1 MQYSKDFS
9 AKEFL
14 KDRRPEEFSSSIVV
28 ESGTLDRVQLEHY
41 LTTLNIR
48 SQELE
53 FETFAKKLC
62 EKIICP
68 NLLEQTGPVAGGDGK
83 TDTQTFPVSSQN
95 QLLWYVGVNEGSHNE
110 RWAFAVSTQKEWKSK
125 CKKDVKKI
133 IETDRGYLKIFCIT
147 NQSIKADQRSKL
159 EDELNKQYSI
169 DVRILDLSWILDQ
182 IYKHQL
188 EFLAIDTLSIPTS
201 YKREIELS
209 ADDYQKQKEF
219 DRLTKL
225 IKETVDPSKISL
237 EQVDY
242 FLELAIL
249 SKELELA
256 IIDTQGLFDRAI
268 RIAKKFGTSNQLLEA
283 HYQYAWAA
291 HWWFEDYSIF
301 EDNLEL
307 TFENLNGN
315 TNSENWEKLVNLLT
329 IYYGRYNYSDDIQ
342 RNVDIDNIYKH
353 TISVLDEIS
362 KDESRPSNSLM
373 ASIHLDLL
381 QLLFKFQDEKYCKEL
396 LIRTLENCQAGSNLI
411 GFPFDKFYNLFK
423 QLDIIFDKFEE
434 YEDLLDYF
442 TEQSGLRNS
451 EVKTAKLLLERGLK
465 RLDTNK
471 PYQAIKLLGKA
482 FAGLNKKETYDEMVY
497 ANVLLSEAYSEVG
510 LKWAS
515 RGSLLFSASLLAN
528 YFHKEQLILPS
539 AIKVYWQLAWK
550 ELELGRIPQ
559 SLHWA
564 ELALMSSNAI
574 KDNYIDEDELMRFD
588 GCLAHLLL
596 NCTIDQLNELEY
608 LPDFLEK
615 LQFLISSSALL
626 YILGYED
633 KLKEEFNQTSLDDF
647 VNTLFLCRDTDTRH
661 PTSQILQTLGK
672 SIIYTT
678 KVAGCEFKVQFPNSS
693 PYIELSESILTTIE
707 NFFSTNPIDN
717 VFTQIS
723 SLSMNII
730 GDDDENCLITHEFKK
745 SPKGWV
751 VDIFCSYFQWEYL
764 DQNRQ
769 KIFFEWS
776 VQFIIEC
783 LAKVYH
789 IPNFEEFLESSFK
802 NNLSITRSIAFSTCF
817 GAIYNVM
824 GRDAHKNLVDCLNGN
839 KGTRFEL
846 IRKLPWDEK
855 NPKNIQNEA
864 KKIQMGDQK
873 NAPDF
878 ENLDSI
884 RHDQIAITTII
895 KPELWDE
902 AGWYGLAFMCFVDS
916 PPIICLIFKKAGGE
930 SVFMDLYEQLGQV
943 DNLERLRFSII
954 RGISKDNPY
963 HYRVLISENIMTND
977 KYKLMTMLS
986 RIHEMTPSTNQ
997 NWNNFEKEYKKYG
1010 SYKLS
1015 FGAFFNGQFYPYPE
1029 FEKFSI
1035 KKKELIIKNAWEVGV
1050 NDIERIVL
1058 RPDDEPLIPRDVEY
1072 IPFCELFE
1080 K

>member
-1 MQYSKDFS
+1 MQYSKEFS

-28 ESGTLDRVQLEHY
+28 ESGILDRVQLEHY
-41 LTTLNIR
+41 LATLNMR

-53 FETFAKKLC
+53 FETFAKKIC
-62 EKIICP
+62 EKIVCP

-95 QLLWYVGVNEGSHNE
+95 QLLWYEGLNDGSHKE
-110 RWAFAVSTQKEWKSK
+110 RWAFAVSTQKDWKTK

-169 DVRILDLSWILDQ
+169 DVRIFDLSWILDQ
-182 IYKHQL
+182 IYKNQL

-209 ADDYQKQKEF
+209 ADDYQKQKEL
-219 DRLTKL
+219 DRLNKL

-237 EQVDY
+237 EQVNY
-242 FLELAIL
+242 FLEVAIL
-249 SKELELA
+249 SKELELL

-268 RIAKKFGTSNQLLEA
+268 RVAKKFGTSNQQLEA
-283 HYQYAWAA
+283 YYQYAWAA

-307 TFENLNGN
+307 TFESLNGN
-315 TNSENWEKLVNLLT
+315 TNSESWEKLVNLLT
-329 IYYGRYNYSDDIQ
+329 IYYGRYSYSDDIQ
-342 RNVDIDNIYKH
+342 RNIDIDNICQH

-381 QLLFKFQDEKYCKEL
+381 QLIFKFQDDEYCKEL
-396 LIRTLENCQAGSNLI
+396 LIRTLKNCQLGSNLI
-411 GFPFDKFYNLFK
+411 GFPFEKFFNLFK
-423 QLDIIFDKFEE
+423 QLDIIFDKYEE

-442 TEQSGLRNS
+442 TEQAGLRLS
-451 EVKTAKLLLERGLK
+451 EVKTAELQLNRGLK
-465 RLDTNK
+465 RLKGNK
-471 PYQAIKLLGKA
+471 PYLAIKFLGKA
-482 FAGLNKKETYDEMVY
+482 FAGLNKKETYDEMAY
-497 ANVLLSEAYSEVG
+497 ANLLLSEAYSEVG

-564 ELALMSSNAI
+564 ELAFLSSNAI
-574 KDNYIDEDELMRFD
+574 DDNYISQDKITIFD
-588 GCLAHLLL
+588 GCIAHLLL
-596 NCTIDQLNELEY
+596 NCSLEQIKEFEY
-608 LPDFLEK
+608 LPDFLDK
-615 LQFLISSSALL
+615 LGFFSSYGVLIYL
-626 YILGYED
+626 LGYED
-633 KLKEEFNQTSLDDF
+633 KFKEEFEVSDIDDHES
-647 VNTLFLCRDTDTRH
+647 TLILIRDADIEH
-661 PTSQILQTLGK
+661 PTSIILPTLGK
-672 SIIYTT
+672 SNVYTT
-678 KVAGCEFKVQFPNSS
+678 KVAGCEFKVHFPNRS

-707 NFFSTNPIDN
+707 NFFSTNPIEN
-717 VFTQIS
+717 ILTKIS

-730 GDDDENCLITHEFKK
+730 GDDDENCTITHQFNK
-745 SPKGWV
+745 SPKGWG
-751 VDIFCSYFQWEYL
+751 VDIFCSSFQWEYL

-783 LAKVYH
+783 LVKVYH
-789 IPNFEEFLESSFK
+789 IPDIDNFLESSFK
-802 NNLSITRSIAFSTCF
+802 NDLSITRSIAFSTCF

-824 GRDAHKNLVDCLNGN
+824 GRDAHKNFVDCLNGN
-839 KGTRFEL
+839 KGARFEL

-873 NAPDF
+873 NAPNF

-884 RHDQIAITTII
+884 RHDQIAITTLI

-902 AGWYGLAFMCFVDS
+902 AGWYGLAFMYFVDS
-916 PPIICLIFKKAGGE
+916 PPIIFLVFKKAGGE
-930 SVFMDLYEQLGQV
+930 SVFMDLYEQLGRV

-954 RGISKDNPY
+954 RGISKDKPY

-986 RIHEMTPSTNQ
+986 RIHEMTPTTNQ
-997 NWNNFEKEYKKYG
+997 NWSNFEKEYKKYG

-1035 KKKELIIKNAWEVGV
+1035 EKKELIIKNAWEVGF
-1050 NDIERIVL
+1050 NDIEKIVL
-1058 RPDDEPLIPRDVEY
+1058 RHDDEPLIPKDVEY
-1072 IPFCELFE
+1072 IPFFELFE

>member
-1 MQYSKDFS
+1 MQYSKEFS

-28 ESGTLDRVQLEHY
+28 EFGTLDRVQLEHY
-41 LTTLNIR
+41 LATLNIR

-53 FETFAKKLC
+53 FETFAKKIC

-95 QLLWYVGVNEGSHNE
+95 QLLWYEGVNEEAHKE
-110 RWAFAVSTQKEWKSK
+110 RWAFAVSTQKDWKSK

-159 EDELNKQYSI
+159 EDELSKQYSI
-169 DVRILDLSWILDQ
+169 DVRIFDLSWILDQ

-188 EFLAIDTLSIPTS
+188 KFLAINTLNIPTF

-209 ADDYQKQKEF
+209 ADDYQKQKEL

-242 FLELAIL
+242 FLEVAIL
-249 SKELELA
+249 SKELELT

-268 RIAKKFGTSNQLLEA
+268 RIANKFGTSNQLLEA
-283 HYQYAWAA
+283 HYQYAWAG

-301 EDNLEL
+301 ENNLEL
-307 TFENLNGN
+307 TFKSLDGN

-329 IYYGRYNYSDDIQ
+329 IYYGRYSYLDNIQ
-342 RNVDIDNIYKH
+342 CNVDINNICKH

-362 KDESRPSNSLM
+362 KDESRPSNALM

-381 QLLFKFQDEKYCKEL
+381 QLNFKFQDDKYCKEL
-396 LIRTLENCQAGSNLI
+396 LLRTLKNCQLGSNLI

-423 QLDIIFDKFEE
+423 ELDIIFEKYEE
-434 YEDLLDYF
+434 YDDLLDYF
-442 TEQSGLRNS
+442 TEQAGLRLS
-451 EVKTAKLLLERGLK
+451 EVKTAELQLDRGLK
-465 RLDTNK
+465 RLKDNR
-471 PYQAIKLLGKA
+471 PYQAIKLLGRA

-497 ANVLLSEAYSEVG
+497 ANLLLSEAYSEVG

-515 RGSLLFSASLLAN
+515 RGSLLFSASLLTN

-564 ELALMSSNAI
+564 ELALMSSSAI
-574 KDNYIDEDELMRFD
+574 KDNYIDEQKLMQFD

-633 KLKEEFNQTSLDDF
+633 KLKEEFNETSLDDF
-647 VNTLFLCRDTDTRH
+647 VKTLFLCRDTDTRH

-678 KVAGCEFKVQFPNSS
+678 KVAGCEFKVQFPNRS

-717 VFTQIS
+717 ILTKIS
-723 SLSMNII
+723 TLSMNII
-730 GDDDENCLITHEFKK
+730 GDDDENCTITHEFNK

-751 VDIFCSYFQWEYL
+751 VDIFCSHFNWEYL

-769 KIFFEWS
+769 KIFFEWF
-776 VQFIIEC
+776 VQFTIEC
-783 LAKVYH
+783 LVKVYH
-789 IPNFEEFLESSFK
+789 IQDIDNFLESSFK
-802 NNLSITRSIAFSTCF
+802 NDLSITRSIAFSTCF

-824 GRDAHKNLVDCLNGN
+824 GRDAHKKVLDCLNGN

-846 IRKLPWDEK
+846 IRKLPWDEG
-855 NPKNIQNEA
+855 NPKNVLSES
-864 KKIQMGDQK
+864 KKIQMGDHK

-878 ENLDSI
+878 ENLESI
-884 RHDQIAITTII
+884 SHDQIAVTTLI
-895 KPELWDE
+895 KAELWDE
-902 AGWYGLAFMCFVDS
+902 AAWHGLAFMCYENK
-916 PPIICLIFKKAGGE
+916 PPVILLIFKKEGGKD
-930 SVFMDLYEQLGQV
+930 VFMDLYEQLGQV
-943 DNLERLRFSII
+943 DVMERLRFSII
-954 RGISKDNPY
+954 RGVSKDQPY
-963 HYRVLISENIMTND
+963 HYRVLLSENIMVSD
-977 KYKLMTMLS
+977 KNKLMTMFS
-986 RIHEMTPSTNQ
+986 RIHEMTPSTDQ

-1010 SYKLS
+1010 SYRLS
-1015 FGAFFNGQFYPYPE
+1015 FGALFNGQFYPYPE

-1035 KKKELIIKNAWEVGV
+1035 KKKELVIKNAWEIGI

-1058 RPDDEPLIPRDVEY
+1058 KPEDEPFIP
-1072 IPFCELFE
+1072 
-1080 K
+1080 

>member
-1 MQYSKDFS
+1 MQYSKEFS

-28 ESGTLDRVQLEHY
+28 EFGTLDRVQLEHY
-41 LTTLNIR
+41 LATLNIR

-53 FETFAKKLC
+53 FETFAKKIC

-95 QLLWYVGVNEGSHNE
+95 QLLWYEGVNEEAHKE
-110 RWAFAVSTQKEWKSK
+110 RWAFAVSTQKDWKSK

-159 EDELNKQYSI
+159 EDELSKQYSI
-169 DVRILDLSWILDQ
+169 DVRIFDLSWILDQ

-188 EFLAIDTLSIPTS
+188 KFLAINTLNIPTF

-209 ADDYQKQKEF
+209 ADDYQKQKEL

-242 FLELAIL
+242 FLEVAIL
-249 SKELELA
+249 SKELELT

-268 RIAKKFGTSNQLLEA
+268 RIANKFGTSNQLLEA
-283 HYQYAWAA
+283 HYQYAWAG

-301 EDNLEL
+301 ENNLEL
-307 TFENLNGN
+307 TFKSLDGN
-315 TNSENWEKLVNLLT
+315 TNSENWEKLVNLLK
-329 IYYGRYNYSDDIQ
+329 IYYGRYSYLDNIQ
-342 RNVDIDNIYKH
+342 CNVDINNICKH

-362 KDESRPSNSLM
+362 KDESRPSNALM

-381 QLLFKFQDEKYCKEL
+381 QLNFKFQDDKYCKEL
-396 LIRTLENCQAGSNLI
+396 LLRTLKNCQLGSNLI

-423 QLDIIFDKFEE
+423 ELDIIFEKYEE
-434 YEDLLDYF
+434 YDDLLDYF
-442 TEQSGLRNS
+442 TEQAGLRLS
-451 EVKTAKLLLERGLK
+451 EVKTAELQLDRGLK
-465 RLDTNK
+465 RLKDNR
-471 PYQAIKLLGKA
+471 PYQAIKLLGRA

-497 ANVLLSEAYSEVG
+497 ANLLLSEAYSEVG

-515 RGSLLFSASLLAN
+515 RGSLLFSASLLTN

-564 ELALMSSNAI
+564 ELALMSSSAI
-574 KDNYIDEDELMRFD
+574 KDNYIDEQKLMQFD

-633 KLKEEFNQTSLDDF
+633 KLKEEFNETSLDDF
-647 VNTLFLCRDTDTRH
+647 VKTLFLCRDTDTRH

-678 KVAGCEFKVQFPNSS
+678 KVAGCEFKVQFPNRS

-717 VFTQIS
+717 ILTKIS
-723 SLSMNII
+723 TLSMNII
-730 GDDDENCLITHEFKK
+730 GDDDENCTITHEFNK

-751 VDIFCSYFQWEYL
+751 VDIFCSHFNWEYL

-769 KIFFEWS
+769 KIFFEWF
-776 VQFIIEC
+776 VQFTIEC
-783 LAKVYH
+783 LVKVYH
-789 IPNFEEFLESSFK
+789 IQDIDNFLESSFK
-802 NNLSITRSIAFSTCF
+802 NDLSITRSIAFSTCF

-824 GRDAHKNLVDCLNGN
+824 GRDAHKKVLDCLNGN

-846 IRKLPWDEK
+846 IRKLPWDEG
-855 NPKNIQNEA
+855 NPKNVLSES
-864 KKIQMGDQK
+864 KKIQMGDHK

-878 ENLDSI
+878 ENLESI
-884 RHDQIAITTII
+884 SHDQIAVTTLI
-895 KPELWDE
+895 KAELWDE
-902 AGWYGLAFMCFVDS
+902 AAWHGLAFMCYENK
-916 PPIICLIFKKAGGE
+916 PPVILLIFKKEGGKD
-930 SVFMDLYEQLGQV
+930 VFMDLYEQLGQV
-943 DNLERLRFSII
+943 DVMERLRFSII
-954 RGISKDNPY
+954 RGVSKDQPY
-963 HYRVLISENIMTND
+963 HYRVLLSENIMVSD
-977 KYKLMTMLS
+977 KNKLMTMFS
-986 RIHEMTPSTNQ
+986 RIHEMTPSTDQ

-1010 SYKLS
+1010 SYRLS
-1015 FGAFFNGQFYPYPE
+1015 FGALFNGQFYPYPE

-1035 KKKELIIKNAWEVGV
+1035 KKKELVIKNAWEIGI

-1058 RPDDEPLIPRDVEY
+1058 KPEDEPFIP
-1072 IPFCELFE
+1072 
-1080 K
+1080 

>member
-1 MQYSKDFS
+1 MQYSKEFS
-9 AKEFL
+9 AKKFL

-41 LTTLNIR
+41 LATLNIR

-95 QLLWYVGVNEGSHNE
+95 QLLWYEGVNEGAHNE
-110 RWAFAVSTQKEWKSK
+110 RWAFAVSTQKDWKSK

-133 IETDRGYLKIFCIT
+133 VETDRGYLKIFCIT

-169 DVRILDLSWILDQ
+169 DIRILDLSWILDQ

-209 ADDYQKQKEF
+209 ADDYHKQKEL
-219 DRLTKL
+219 DRLNKL

-242 FLELAIL
+242 FLEVAIL

-268 RIAKKFGTSNQLLEA
+268 RIAKKFGTSHQLLEA
-283 HYQYAWAA
+283 HYQYAWAG

-301 EDNLEL
+301 ENNLEL
-307 TFENLNGN
+307 TCKSLDGN

-329 IYYGRYNYSDDIQ
+329 VYYGRYSYSDDMQ

-353 TISVLDEIS
+353 TICVLDEIS

-373 ASIHLDLL
+373 ASIHSDLL
-381 QLLFKFQDEKYCKEL
+381 QLIFKFQDDKYCKEL
-396 LIRTLENCQAGSNLI
+396 LIRTLKNCQLGSNLI

-423 QLDIIFDKFEE
+423 QLDIIFDKYEE

-442 TEQSGLRNS
+442 TEQAGLRLS
-451 EVKTAKLLLERGLK
+451 EVKTAELQLNRGLK
-465 RLDTNK
+465 RLKDNK
-471 PYQAIKLLGKA
+471 PYLAIKLLGKA
-482 FAGLNKKETYDEMVY
+482 FTGLNKKETYDEMVY
-497 ANVLLSEAYSEVG
+497 ANLLLSEAYSEVG

-515 RGSLLFSASLLAN
+515 RGSLLFSASLLTN

-539 AIKVYWQLAWK
+539 AIKVYWQLAWR

-559 SLHWA
+559 SLHWT
-564 ELALMSSNAI
+564 ELAFLSSSAI
-574 KDNYIDEDELMRFD
+574 DDNYISQDKITIFD
-588 GCLAHLLL
+588 GCIAHLLL
-596 NCTIDQLNELEY
+596 NCSLEQIKEFEY
-608 LPDFLEK
+608 LPDFLDK
-615 LQFLISSSALL
+615 LGFYSSYGVLIYL
-626 YILGYED
+626 LGYED
-633 KLKEEFNQTSLDDF
+633 KFKEEFEISDIDDHES
-647 VNTLFLCRDTDTRH
+647 TLISIRDAYIEH
-661 PTSQILQTLGK
+661 PTSQILPTLGK
-672 SIIYTT
+672 SNVYTT
-678 KVAGCEFKVQFPNSS
+678 KVAGCEFKVQFPNRS

-707 NFFSTNPIDN
+707 NFFSTNPIDK
-717 VFTQIS
+717 VLTKIS
-723 SLSMNII
+723 SLYINII
-730 GDDDENCLITHEFKK
+730 GDDTENSTITHAFNK
-745 SPKGWV
+745 SSKGLC
-751 VDIFCSYFQWEYL
+751 VDVFCSHFKWECL
-764 DQNRQ
+764 DQNNQ
-769 KIFFEWS
+769 KIVFEWF
-776 VQFIIEC
+776 VQFIMEC
-783 LAKVYH
+783 LVKVYH
-789 IPNFEEFLESSFK
+789 IQNIEEFLESSFK
-802 NNLSITRSIAFSTCF
+802 NDLSITRSIAFSTCF

-824 GRDAHKNLVDCLNGN
+824 GRDAHRNILDCLNGN

-864 KKIQMGDQK
+864 KKIQMGDHK

-884 RHDQIAITTII
+884 RHDQIAITTLI

-902 AGWYGLAFMCFVDS
+902 AGWYGLAFMYFKNS
-916 PPIICLIFKKAGGE
+916 PPIMFLVFKKKGGKN
-930 SVFMDLYEQLGQV
+930 VFMDLHEQLGQV

-954 RGISKDNPY
+954 RGVSKDNPY
-963 HYRVLISENIMTND
+963 HYRVLITENIMIND
-977 KYKLMTMLS
+977 EYKLMTMLG

-997 NWNNFEKEYKKYG
+997 NWSNFEKEYKKYG

-1050 NDIERIVL
+1050 SDIERIVL
-1058 RPDDEPLIPRDVEY
+1058 RPDDEPLIPKDVQY
-1072 IPFCELFE
+1072 IPFCELF
-1080 K
+1080 KN

>member
-1 MQYSKDFS
+1 MQYSKEFS

-14 KDRRPEEFSSSIVV
+14 RDRRPEEFSSSIVV

-41 LTTLNIR
+41 LATLNIR

-53 FETFAKKLC
+53 FETFAKKIC

-95 QLLWYVGVNEGSHNE
+95 QLLWYEGVNEGAHKE
-110 RWAFAVSTQKEWKSK
+110 RWAFAVSTQKDWKSK

-159 EDELNKQYSI
+159 EDEFNKQYSI
-169 DVRILDLSWILDQ
+169 DIRILDLSWILDQ
-182 IYKHQL
+182 IYKNQL
-188 EFLAIDTLSIPTS
+188 EFLAIATLSIPTS

-209 ADDYQKQKEF
+209 ADDYQKQKEL
-219 DRLTKL
+219 DRLNKL

-237 EQVDY
+237 KQVDY
-242 FLELAIL
+242 FLEVAIL

-256 IIDTQGLFDRAI
+256 IINTQGLFDRAI
-268 RIAKKFGTSNQLLEA
+268 RVAKKFGTSNQQLEA
-283 HYQYAWAA
+283 YYQYAWAA

-307 TFENLNGN
+307 TFESLNGN
-315 TNSENWEKLVNLLT
+315 TNSESWEKLVNLLT
-329 IYYGRYNYSDDIQ
+329 IYYGRYSYSDDIQ
-342 RNVDIDNIYKH
+342 RNVDIDNICQH

-381 QLLFKFQDEKYCKEL
+381 QLIFKFQDDEYCKEL
-396 LIRTLENCQAGSNLI
+396 LIRTLKNCQLGSNLI
-411 GFPFDKFYNLFK
+411 GFPFEKFFNLFK
-423 QLDIIFDKFEE
+423 QLDIIFDKYEE
-434 YEDLLDYF
+434 YEELLDYF
-442 TEQSGLRNS
+442 TEQAGLRLS
-451 EVKTAKLLLERGLK
+451 EVKTAELQLNRGLK
-465 RLDTNK
+465 RLKDNK
-471 PYQAIKLLGKA
+471 PYLAIKFLGKA
-482 FAGLNKKETYDEMVY
+482 FAGLNKKETYDEMAY
-497 ANVLLSEAYSEVG
+497 ANLLLSEAYSEVG

-564 ELALMSSNAI
+564 ELAFLSSNAI
-574 KDNYIDEDELMRFD
+574 DDNYISQDKIIIFD
-588 GCLAHLLL
+588 GCIVHLLL
-596 NCTIDQLNELEY
+596 NCSLEQIKEFEY
-608 LPDFLEK
+608 LPDFLDK
-615 LQFLISSSALL
+615 LGFFSSYGVLIYL
-626 YILGYED
+626 LGYED
-633 KLKEEFNQTSLDDF
+633 KFKEEFEVSDIDDHES
-647 VNTLFLCRDTDTRH
+647 TLILIRDADIEH
-661 PTSQILQTLGK
+661 PTSKILPTLGK
-672 SIIYTT
+672 SNVYTT
-678 KVAGCEFKVQFPNSS
+678 KVAGCEFKVHFPNRS

-707 NFFSTNPIDN
+707 NFFSTNPIEN
-717 VFTQIS
+717 ILTKIS

-730 GDDDENCLITHEFKK
+730 GDDDENCTITHQFNK
-745 SPKGWV
+745 SPKGWG
-751 VDIFCSYFQWEYL
+751 VDIFCSSFQWEYL

-783 LAKVYH
+783 LVKVYH
-789 IPNFEEFLESSFK
+789 IPDIDNFLESSFK
-802 NNLSITRSIAFSTCF
+802 NDLSITRSIAFSTCF

-824 GRDAHKNLVDCLNGN
+824 GRDAHKNFIDCLNGN

-855 NPKNIQNEA
+855 NPKNIQNEV
-864 KKIQMGDQK
+864 KKIQMGDHK
-873 NAPDF
+873 KTPDF
-878 ENLDSI
+878 GNLESI
-884 RHDQIAITTII
+884 SHDQIAVTTLI

-902 AGWYGLAFMCFVDS
+902 AAWHGLAFMCFENK
-916 PPIICLIFKKAGGE
+916 PPVILLIFKKEGGE
-930 SVFMDLYEQLGQV
+930 DVFMDLYENLGQV
-943 DNLERLRFSII
+943 DSLERLRFSII
-954 RGISKDNPY
+954 RGVSKEEPY
-963 HYRVLISENIMTND
+963 NYRVLLAENIMAND
-977 KYKLMTMLS
+977 QHKLITMCS
-986 RIHEMTPSTNQ
+986 RIHEMTPPTDR
-997 NWNNFEKEYKKYG
+997 NWSNFEKEYKKYG
-1010 SYKLS
+1010 SYSLS

-1029 FEKFSI
+1029 FEKYLI
-1035 KKKELIIKNAWEVGV
+1035 KKKELVIKNAWEVGI

-1058 RPDDEPLIPRDVEY
+1058 RHDDEPLIPEEAEY
-1072 IPFCELFE
+1072 IPYFE
-1080 K
+1080 NFNK

>member
-1 MQYSKDFS
+1 MSCT
-9 AKEFL
+9 E
-14 KDRRPEEFSSSIVV
+14 
-28 ESGTLDRVQLEHY
+28 
-41 LTTLNIR
+41 
-48 SQELE
+48 
-53 FETFAKKLC
+53 
-62 EKIICP
+62 
-68 NLLEQTGPVAGGDGK
+68 
-83 TDTQTFPVSSQN
+83 
-95 QLLWYVGVNEGSHNE
+95 
-110 RWAFAVSTQKEWKSK
+110 
-125 CKKDVKKI
+125 
-133 IETDRGYLKIFCIT
+133 
-147 NQSIKADQRSKL
+147 
-159 EDELNKQYSI
+159 
-169 DVRILDLSWILDQ
+169 
-182 IYKHQL
+182 
-188 EFLAIDTLSIPTS
+188 
-201 YKREIELS
+201 
-209 ADDYQKQKEF
+209 
-219 DRLTKL
+219 
-225 IKETVDPSKISL
+225 
-237 EQVDY
+237 
-242 FLELAIL
+242 
-249 SKELELA
+249 
-256 IIDTQGLFDRAI
+256 
-268 RIAKKFGTSNQLLEA
+268 
-283 HYQYAWAA
+283 
-291 HWWFEDYSIF
+291 
-301 EDNLEL
+301 
-307 TFENLNGN
+307 
-315 TNSENWEKLVNLLT
+315 
-329 IYYGRYNYSDDIQ
+329 
-342 RNVDIDNIYKH
+342 
-353 TISVLDEIS
+353 
-362 KDESRPSNSLM
+362 
-373 ASIHLDLL
+373 
-381 QLLFKFQDEKYCKEL
+381 
-396 LIRTLENCQAGSNLI
+396 
-411 GFPFDKFYNLFK
+411 NLFK

-596 NCTIDQLNELEY
+596 NCRIDQLNELEY

-615 LQFLISSSALL
+615 LQLLISNSALL

-884 RHDQIAITTII
+884 RHDQIAIIMWI
-895 KPELWDE
+895 RK
-902 AGWYGLAFMCFVDS
+902 F
-916 PPIICLIFKKAGGE
+916 
-930 SVFMDLYEQLGQV
+930 EQL
-943 DNLERLRFSII
+943 L
-954 RGISKDNPY
+954 
-963 HYRVLISENIMTND
+963 
-977 KYKLMTMLS
+977 
-986 RIHEMTPSTNQ
+986 
-997 NWNNFEKEYKKYG
+997 
-1010 SYKLS
+1010 
-1015 FGAFFNGQFYPYPE
+1015 
-1029 FEKFSI
+1029 
-1035 KKKELIIKNAWEVGV
+1035 
-1050 NDIERIVL
+1050 
-1058 RPDDEPLIPRDVEY
+1058 
-1072 IPFCELFE
+1072 
-1080 K
+1080 

>member
-1 MQYSKDFS
+1 MTLPDNFS

-14 KDRRPEEFSSSIVV
+14 KNRRPEEFSSSIVV
-28 ESGTLDRVQLEHY
+28 ETGVLDRVQLEHY
-41 LTTLNIR
+41 LATLNIR

-95 QLLWYVGVNEGSHNE
+95 QLLWLEGVNEQSHNE
-110 RWAFAVSTQKEWKSK
+110 RWAFAVSTQKDWKAK

-133 IETDRGYLKIFCIT
+133 VETGRGYVKVFCIT

-169 DVRILDLSWILDQ
+169 DVRIFDLSWILDQ

-188 EFLAIDTLSIPTS
+188 EFLAINTLSIPTS

-209 ADDYQKQKEF
+209 ADDFQKQKEL

-242 FLELAIL
+242 FLEVAIL
-249 SKELELA
+249 SKELELT

-268 RIAKKFGTSNQLLEA
+268 RIANKFGTSNQLLEA
-283 HYQYAWAA
+283 HYQYAWAG

-301 EDNLEL
+301 ENNLEL
-307 TFENLNGN
+307 TFKSLDGNLN
-315 TNSENWEKLVNLLT
+315 SESWEKLVNLLT
-329 IYYGRYNYSDDIQ
+329 IYYGRYSYSDEIQ

-353 TISVLDEIS
+353 TISVLNEIS
-362 KDESRPSNSLM
+362 KDESRPSNALM
-373 ASIHLDLL
+373 AYIHLDLL
-381 QLLFKFQDEKYCKEL
+381 QLLFKFQDDKYCKEL
-396 LIRTLENCQAGSNLI
+396 LIRTLKNCQLGSNLI

-423 QLDIIFDKFEE
+423 QLDIIFEKYEE
-434 YEDLLDYF
+434 YDDLLDYF
-442 TEQSGLRNS
+442 TEQAGLRLS
-451 EVKTAKLLLERGLK
+451 EAKTAELQLDRGLK
-465 RLDTNK
+465 RLKDNR
-471 PYQAIKLLGKA
+471 PYQAIKLLGRA

-497 ANVLLSEAYSEVG
+497 ANLLLSEAYSEVG

-515 RGSLLFSASLLAN
+515 RGSLLFSASLLTN

-564 ELALMSSNAI
+564 ELALMSSSAI
-574 KDNYIDEDELMRFD
+574 KDNYIDEQKLMQFD

-608 LPDFLEK
+608 LPDYLEK
-615 LQFLISSSALL
+615 LQFLISNSTLL

-647 VNTLFLCRDTDTRH
+647 VKTLFLCRDTDTRH
-661 PTSQILQTLGK
+661 PTSQILETLGK

-678 KVAGCEFKVQFPNSS
+678 KVAGCEFKAQFPNRS

-717 VFTQIS
+717 VITKIS

-730 GDDDENCLITHEFKK
+730 GDDDENCTITHEFNK
-745 SPKGWV
+745 SPKGWG
-751 VDIFCSYFQWEYL
+751 VDIFCSHFNWEYL

-769 KIFFEWS
+769 EIFFEWF

-783 LAKVYH
+783 LVKVYH
-789 IPNFEEFLESSFK
+789 IPNIDEFLESSFK
-802 NNLSITRSIAFSTCF
+802 NDLSITRSIAFSTCF

-824 GRDAHKNLVDCLNGN
+824 GRDAHKNVLDCLNGN

-846 IRKLPWDEK
+846 IRKLCWDEK
-855 NPKNIQNEA
+855 NPKNMQNEA
-864 KKIQMGDQK
+864 KKIQMGDHK
-873 NAPDF
+873 NTPDF

-884 RHDQIAITTII
+884 RHDQIAITTLI

-902 AGWYGLAFMCFVDS
+902 AGWHGLAFMCFENK
-916 PPIICLIFKKAGGE
+916 PPVILLIFKKEGGE
-930 SVFMDLYEQLGQV
+930 DVFMDLYENLGQV
-943 DNLERLRFSII
+943 DSLERLRFSII
-954 RGISKDNPY
+954 RGVSKEEPY
-963 HYRVLISENIMTND
+963 NYRVLLTENIMAD
-977 KYKLMTMLS
+977 DQHKLITMCS
-986 RIHEMTPSTNQ
+986 RIHEMTPPTDR
-997 NWNNFEKEYKKYG
+997 NWSNFEKEYKKYG
-1010 SYKLS
+1010 SYSLS
-1015 FGAFFNGQFYPYPE
+1015 FGAFFNGQFYPYTE
-1029 FEKFSI
+1029 FEKYLI
-1035 KKKELIIKNAWEVGV
+1035 KKKELVIKNAWEVGI
-1050 NDIERIVL
+1050 NDIEKIVL
-1058 RPDDEPLIPRDVEY
+1058 RHDDEPLIPKDVEY